1 MPRCRRESRESRLLR
16 GVAALAVV
24 TFHWWVFHDRQL
36 EWADPAG
43 YGWLGVQL
51 FFAIS
56 GFVLFLPYARGDKR
70 LDLPSFIA
78 GRFVRIVP
86 AWWAA
91 VVIGGIVTG
100 TAWTWGNAGE
110 LVFLQMWW
118 EPATDPV
125 PQGWTLC
132 AEAGFY
138 VVMPIVVVA
147 TARYRPLQLPI
158 LLALVPLG
166 WVALME
172 LYHGLGIFTP
182 LTWLDQFAWG
192 MVAASV
198 VARGIRVPGWVAML
212 AAAGGVWVMAD
223 VPRHVESPYGWPSA
237 NVAAACVRGDRRMA
251 RDFPFHRTARGYLA
265 RDRKLRRLPLA
276 FSPAR
281 ARRWRMALGAAGSGG
296 AHPGA
301 ARISGTWMGV
311 MAADRTTG
319 ASATSAA
326 HSIRQKSLVPR
337 SGQKSSTPRRLRK
350 PRRPELVRFSRLVR
364 PRASTEF

>member
-1 MPRCRRESRESRLLR
+1 MRSRIAGIEAAR

-36 EWADPAG
+36 EWADAAG

-70 LDLPSFIA
+70 LDLPSFTA
-78 GRFVRIVP
+78 GRFLRIVP

-100 TAWTWGNAGE
+100 TAWTWANAGE

-138 VVMPIVVVA
+138 VVMPIIVVA
-147 TARYRPLQLPI
+147 MARYRPLQLPI
-158 LLALVPLG
+158 LLALVPVG
-166 WVALME
+166 WISLME

-192 MVAASV
+192 MVAAAV
-198 VARGIRVPGWVAML
+198 VARGIRVRWWGAAL
-212 AAAGGVWVMAD
+212 AGAVGVWILAD
-223 VPRHVESPYGWPSA
+223 APRHLESPYGWPQA
-237 NVAAACVRGDRRMA
+237 NLTAAIFAVIVAWLATSRFHVPRAAVWLGTVSYGVYLWHYPLLALVAGGWLWALPDPLELPLVILGSVALGWASWHLIEQPAMA
-251 RDFPFHRTARGYLA
+251 RRPRLTAW
-265 RDRKLRRLPLA
+265 LRA
-276 FSPAR
+276 
-281 ARRWRMALGAAGSGG
+281 
-296 AHPGA
+296 
-301 ARISGTWMGV
+301 V
-311 MAADRTTG
+311 
-319 ASATSAA
+319 
-326 HSIRQKSLVPR
+326 
-337 SGQKSSTPRRLRK
+337 
-350 PRRPELVRFSRLVR
+350 RRPTRHSVVEA
-364 PRASTEF
+364 PRVAEGETP

>member
-1 MPRCRRESRESRLLR
+1 MRSRIAGIEAAR

-36 EWADPAG
+36 EWADAAG

-70 LDLPSFIA
+70 LDLPSFTA
-78 GRFVRIVP
+78 GRFLRIVP

-91 VVIGGIVTG
+91 VLIGGIVTG
-100 TAWTWGNAGE
+100 TAWTWANAGE
-110 LVFLQMWW
+110 LVLLQMWW

-138 VVMPIVVVA
+138 VVMPIIVVA
-147 TARYRPLQLPI
+147 VARYRPLQLPI
-158 LLALVPLG
+158 LLALVPLA

-172 LYHGLGIFTP
+172 LYHGFGIFTP

-212 AAAGGVWVMAD
+212 ASAGGVWMMAD

-237 NVAAACVRGDRRMA
+237 NVAAAAFAVIVAWLATSRFTVPRVAIWLGTVSYGVYLWHFPLLALVAGGWLWALPDPVELILVLLGSVALGWMSWRLIEQPALRA
-251 RDFPFHRTARGYLA
+251 RPRLTAWV
-265 RDRKLRRLPLA
+265 RRLGGRERPKVVDSPPLA
-276 FSPAR
+276 EAQ
-281 ARRWRMALGAAGSGG
+281 
-296 AHPGA
+296 
-301 ARISGTWMGV
+301 TY
-311 MAADRTTG
+311 
-319 ASATSAA
+319 
-326 HSIRQKSLVPR
+326 
-337 SGQKSSTPRRLRK
+337 
-350 PRRPELVRFSRLVR
+350 
-364 PRASTEF
+364 